1 MTGMRKSK
9 KNGADGKLTKTLLQ
23 LRVNGE
29 TQEVATEI
37 NKTLLEVLREDMGL
51 TGTKHGCE
59 LGECGTC
66 AVLVDGA
73 PVLSCLMLGVE
84 AVNTEIVTVEG
95 MTQDGRPHPLQKT
108 FADLG
113 AAQCGY
119 CIPGILLTAKALLD
133 KTPAA
138 DSQRDSPSPVWKSLP
153 LHRLYQNLAGCRAG
167 REGNCWM
174 TLLATEKFPFLKKTG
189 QGRFGTRVI

>member
-1 MTGMRKSK
+1 MGKSG
-9 KNGADGKLTKTLLQ
+9 KNGARGKLTKTLLQ

-66 AVLVDGA
+66 AVLVDGV

-84 AVNTEIVTVEG
+84 AENSEIVTVEG
-95 MTQDGRPHPLQKT
+95 MMSNGKPHPLQKS

-133 KTPAA
+133 ANPHPTRDEIRQGLSGNLCRCTGYTKILQAVELAA
-138 DSQRDSPSPVWKSLP
+138 KAEAP
-153 LHRLYQNLAGCRAG
+153 
-167 REGNCWM
+167 
-174 TLLATEKFPFLKKTG
+174 
-189 QGRFGTRVI
+189 

>member
-1 MTGMRKSK
+1 MRERK
-9 KNGADGKLTKTLLQ
+9 KNRAERKLTKTLLQ

-29 TQEVATEI
+29 TKEVATEI

-84 AVNTEIVTVEG
+84 AVDAEVITVEG
-95 MTQDGRPHPLQKT
+95 MTQNGKSHALQNA

-133 KTPAA
+133 ANPHPTRDDIRQALSGNLCRCTGYTKILQAVELAA
-138 DSQRDSPSPVWKSLP
+138 KESVS
-153 LHRLYQNLAGCRAG
+153 
-167 REGNCWM
+167 
-174 TLLATEKFPFLKKTG
+174 
-189 QGRFGTRVI
+189 

>member
-1 MTGMRKSK
+1 MKQIL
-9 KNGADGKLTKTLLQ
+9 N

-37 NKTLLEVLREDMGL
+37 NKTLLEVLREDMNL

-66 AVLVDGA
+66 TVLIDGE

-84 AVNTEIVTVEG
+84 AEGAEIVTIEG
-95 MTQDGRPHPLQKT
+95 LKERDKPHPLQKS

-119 CIPGILLTAKALLD
+119 CTPGVLLTAKAFLE
-133 KTPAA
+133 KNPH
-138 DSQRDSPSPVWKSLP
+138 PS
-153 LHRLYQNLAGCRAG
+153 REEIREALAGNLCR
-167 REGNCWM
+167 C
-174 TLLATEKFPFLKKTG
+174 TG
-189 QGRFGTRVI
+189 YTKILEAVEMVARGKEVP

>member
-1 MTGMRKSK
+1 MGKSG

-66 AVLVDGA
+66 AVLVDGV

-84 AVNTEIVTVEG
+84 AENSEIVTVEG
-95 MTQDGRPHPLQKT
+95 MMSNGKPHPLQKS

-133 KTPAA
+133 ANPHPTRDEIRQGLSGNLCRCTGYTKILQAVELAA
-138 DSQRDSPSPVWKSLP
+138 KAEAP
-153 LHRLYQNLAGCRAG
+153 
-167 REGNCWM
+167 
-174 TLLATEKFPFLKKTG
+174 
-189 QGRFGTRVI
+189 

>member
-1 MTGMRKSK
+1 MSGQK
-9 KNGADGKLTKTLLQ
+9 TKAQSDAKPTKVLLR

-29 TQEVATEI
+29 THEVATEI

-66 AVLVDGA
+66 AVLVDGQS
-73 PVLSCLMLGVE
+73 VLSCLMLGVE
-84 AVNTEIVTVEG
+84 AVGHEIRTVEG
-95 MTQDGRPHPLQKT
+95 LMEHGKPHPLQT
-108 FADLG
+108 AFADLG

-133 KTPAA
+133 QNPNPTRDEIRRALSGNLCRCTGYTKIIQAVELAA
-138 DSQRDSPSPVWKSLP
+138 KAVS
-153 LHRLYQNLAGCRAG
+153 G
-167 REGNCWM
+167 
-174 TLLATEKFPFLKKTG
+174 
-189 QGRFGTRVI
+189 

>member
-1 MTGMRKSK
+1 
-9 KNGADGKLTKTLLQ
+9 LTKTLLQ

-133 KTPAA
+133 KTPQPTRNEIRQALSGNLCRCTGYTKILQAVELAA
-138 DSQRDSPSPVWKSLP
+138 KEIV
-153 LHRLYQNLAGCRAG
+153 G
-167 REGNCWM
+167 
-174 TLLATEKFPFLKKTG
+174 
-189 QGRFGTRVI
+189 